1 MLFHSKQIDF
11 GFIISLSLYS
21 EASKTACIVIS
32 LYKIAR
38 FFLFLGQFHFVS
50 LILISQK
57 GYAEQI
63 QAGNAAF
70 PNLMGVS
77 PR

>member
-1 MLFHSKQIDF
+1 MIFHSKEIDF

-21 EASKTACIVIS
+21 EASKTVCIVIL
-32 LYKIAR
+32 LYKTAR

-50 LILISQK
+50 LISISQK
-57 GYAEQI
+57 DYAEQI
-63 QAGNAAF
+63 RAGNAAF
-70 PNLMGVS
+70 PNLIGVS